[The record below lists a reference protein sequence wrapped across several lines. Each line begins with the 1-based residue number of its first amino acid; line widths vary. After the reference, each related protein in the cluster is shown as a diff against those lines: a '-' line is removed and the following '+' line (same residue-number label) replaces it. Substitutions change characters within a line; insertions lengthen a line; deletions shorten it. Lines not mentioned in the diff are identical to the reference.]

1 MKEAA
6 GGIVGCSPVPA
17 PPDASSDT
25 ASRVD
30 VGARLREVRRARR
43 RTLRQVADGAGISE
57 SFLSQIERG
66 HSNASVATFRR
77 IAVALGVRI
86 GDLFDQG
93 SPSGTSVLR
102 AADRPMLS
110 FGILGS
116 KLHLNSTADRSFDM
130 IICDFQP
137 GGSSG
142 EEPYVHGDAEEI
154 ALVLAGPLIFE
165 VGDEVFYLSD
175 DDSIRYRTTTPHR
188 VAATPE
194 AGARV
199 LFVTTPPTF

>member
-1 MKEAA
+1 
-6 GGIVGCSPVPA
+6 
-17 PPDASSDT
+17 
-25 ASRVD
+25 
-30 VGARLREVRRARR
+30 
-43 RTLRQVADGAGISE
+43 VADRAGISE

-66 HSNASVATFRR
+66 HSSASVATLRR
-77 IAVALGVRI
+77 VAVALGVRI

-93 SPSGTSVLR
+93 SPSGTHVLR
-102 AADRPMLS
+102 SADRPKLS

-116 KLHLNSTADRSFDM
+116 KMHLNSTADRSFDM
-130 IICDFQP
+130 FICEFQP

-142 EEPYVHGDAEEI
+142 PEPYVHGDAEEI
-154 ALVLAGPLIFE
+154 ALVLAGPVIFE
-165 VGDEVFYLSD
+165 VGEEVVHLSG

-199 LFVTTPPTF
+199 LFVTNPPTF